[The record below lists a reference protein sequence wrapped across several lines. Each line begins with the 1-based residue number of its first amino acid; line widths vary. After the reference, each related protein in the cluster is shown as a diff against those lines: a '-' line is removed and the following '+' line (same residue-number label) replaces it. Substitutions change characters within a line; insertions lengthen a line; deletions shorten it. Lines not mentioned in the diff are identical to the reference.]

1 MMRRILHDN
10 GEKGIRVRDRVFKI
24 LRIIGYLI
32 GFSVLLYPT
41 VSNFVNQRHAT
52 TVIANYDDEIE
63 HISHNVKKDL
73 LEKARIY
80 NQSLIGVQHVN
91 DPFGGMSNE
100 SEVYKSLLNV
110 NGDGMMGYIRI
121 PSIKVELPI
130 YHGTSEPVLQVG
142 VGHLENT
149 SLPVG
154 GSSTHAV
161 LTGHRGLPSAKLFT
175 ELDMVKVGDVFYI
188 KIFGETLAY
197 EVDQILTVLP
207 TEMQALNIEKGKDY
221 VTLVTCTPYAV
232 NTHRMLVRG
241 HRIPYQEAN
250 QIQKDEHIGYQIP
263 FEYIIVCGIV
273 IGVCGIIFMI
283 RRIKR

>member
-1 MMRRILHDN
+1 M
-10 GEKGIRVRDRVFKI
+10 V
-24 LRIIGYLI
+24 
-32 GFSVLLYPT
+32 
-41 VSNFVNQRHAT
+41 
-52 TVIANYDDEIE
+52 
-63 HISHNVKKDL
+63 
-73 LEKARIY
+73 
-80 NQSLIGVQHVN
+80 
-91 DPFGGMSNE
+91 
-100 SEVYKSLLNV
+100 
-110 NGDGMMGYIRI
+110 MGYIRI

-188 KIFGETLAY
+188 KILGETLAY

-263 FEYIIVCGIV
+263 FEYIIVCGIFDWN
-273 IGVCGIIFMI
+273 CG
-283 RRIKR
+283 